1 MQQASYLKGG
11 PLLWILPPYR
21 HVDKK
26 SDDDDDDEISI
37 ELLPIRDRK
46 INGRLGVSAVELL
59 VAVAEPGGYLSI
71 VG

>member
-11 PLLWILPPYR
+11 PLLLILPPYR
-21 HVDKK
+21 KVNKK
-26 SDDDDDDEISI
+26 SDDDDDEISI
-37 ELLPIRDRK
+37 ELLPIRDHK
-46 INGRLGVSAVELL
+46 INGLPGLSAVELL